1 LKLDSSENYDDEGWT
16 LVTRRRG
23 RKKHIQMTKPTLI
36 GILMVRK
43 LIDEPIHQ
51 KIQKKSILI
60 GKEVFL
66 AQNLRKLVT
75 LIEYMP
81 IEMRRMDNI
90 LADYYHVNEEKTP
103 TEPVMK
109 ESNDDSLNLSHGV
122 CTTEISFN
130 DEDLLLGL
138 KLHNRPLFIKGYVDE
153 KMVNRI
159 FVDDGS
165 TINILPLKTMK
176 ELGIPMDELF
186 PSHLM
191 IQGINQEWKMP

>member
-1 LKLDSSENYDDEGWT
+1 
-16 LVTRRRG
+16 
-23 RKKHIQMTKPTLI
+23 MTKPTLI

-122 CTTEISFN
+122 CTTKISFN
-130 DEDLLLGL
+130 DEYLLLGL
-138 KLHNRPLFIKGYVDE
+138 KLHNQPLFIKGYVDE

-159 FVDDGS
+159 LVDDGS

-191 IQGINQEWKMP
+191 I

>member
-1 LKLDSSENYDDEGWT
+1 
-16 LVTRRRG
+16 
-23 RKKHIQMTKPTLI
+23 
-36 GILMVRK
+36 MVRK

-51 KIQKKSILI
+51 KIQQKSILI

-90 LADYYHVNEEKTP
+90 LVAYYHVNEEKTP

-122 CTTEISFN
+122 CTTKISFN

-191 IQGINQEWKMP
+191 I

>member
-1 LKLDSSENYDDEGWT
+1 
-16 LVTRRRG
+16 
-23 RKKHIQMTKPTLI
+23 
-36 GILMVRK
+36 MVRK

-51 KIQKKSILI
+51 KIQQKSILI

-90 LADYYHVNEEKTP
+90 LVAYYHVNEEKTP

-122 CTTEISFN
+122 CTTKISFN

-138 KLHNRPLFIKGYVDE
+138 KLHNQPLFIKGYVDE
-153 KMVNRI
+153 KMMNRI
-159 FVDDGS
+159 LVDDGS

-191 IQGINQEWKMP
+191 I

>member
-1 LKLDSSENYDDEGWT
+1 
-16 LVTRRRG
+16 
-23 RKKHIQMTKPTLI
+23 
-36 GILMVRK
+36 MVRK

-90 LADYYHVNEEKTP
+90 LVAYYHVNEEKTP

-122 CTTEISFN
+122 CTTKISFN

-138 KLHNRPLFIKGYVDE
+138 KLHNQPLFIKGYVDE

-159 FVDDGS
+159 LVDDGS

-191 IQGINQEWKMP
+191 I

>member
-1 LKLDSSENYDDEGWT
+1 
-16 LVTRRRG
+16 
-23 RKKHIQMTKPTLI
+23 
-36 GILMVRK
+36 MVRK

-51 KIQKKSILI
+51 KIQQKSILI

-90 LADYYHVNEEKTP
+90 LVAYYHVNEEKTP

-122 CTTEISFN
+122 CTTKISFN

-138 KLHNRPLFIKGYVDE
+138 KLHNQPLFIKGYVDE

-159 FVDDGS
+159 LVDDGS

-191 IQGINQEWKMP
+191 I

>member
-1 LKLDSSENYDDEGWT
+1 
-16 LVTRRRG
+16 
-23 RKKHIQMTKPTLI
+23 
-36 GILMVRK
+36 MVRK

-51 KIQKKSILI
+51 KIQQKSILI

-90 LADYYHVNEEKTP
+90 LVAYYHVNEEKTP

-109 ESNDDSLNLSHGV
+109 EINDDSLNLSHGV

-191 IQGINQEWKMP
+191 I

>member
-1 LKLDSSENYDDEGWT
+1 
-16 LVTRRRG
+16 
-23 RKKHIQMTKPTLI
+23 MTKPTLI

-191 IQGINQEWKMP
+191 I